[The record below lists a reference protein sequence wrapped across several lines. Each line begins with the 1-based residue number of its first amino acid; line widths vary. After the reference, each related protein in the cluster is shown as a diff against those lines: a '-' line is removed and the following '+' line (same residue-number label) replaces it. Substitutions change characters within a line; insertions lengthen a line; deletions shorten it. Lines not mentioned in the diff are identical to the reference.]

1 MEGASRVY
9 VGIDVGRRS
18 HRAAIVPSERAARGW
33 QQVPVIAFAA
43 DTEGFCAFFAA
54 LHAADA
60 TPTNTVCALEPTG
73 GYYSQ
78 PIFQALRQ
86 RGFEVLWVKNQAV
99 HDLRETLYGRRSKTD
114 AEDARLIARLLY
126 LREAVGQEYAF
137 QVAHAGALPYRNL
150 RLLVELRW
158 KQVQARRRASN
169 QLMQVLDVLFP
180 ELRRVFRKS
189 TVRPTPLHLL
199 SRFPT
204 AQAIAAAS
212 EQDLHRVLVGE
223 ARSLRHQTAA
233 PELRR
238 FARDSVGVRE
248 GREVLELA
256 QGWLVQQLRDLQ
268 RSVADLEARIE
279 AAVAAFPETE
289 VLRTFPYMS
298 SRRIATLLAGM
309 GAPIE
314 AFPSDRALRRQ
325 WGWYVD
331 LEQSGARVRS
341 RLGRGGYRGTRRE
354 LYLMAL
360 QLVKDES
367 RDNPFRYY
375 YRRLLRGNPTP
386 KVPKVALGHV
396 ASKLITVMYVCMRRR
411 QPYDPAQLWRH
422 MGVKATA

>member
-1 MEGASRVY
+1 M
-9 VGIDVGRRS
+9 
-18 HRAAIVPSERAARGW
+18 
-33 QQVPVIAFAA
+33 
-43 DTEGFCAFFAA
+43 
-54 LHAADA
+54 
-60 TPTNTVCALEPTG
+60 
-73 GYYSQ
+73 
-78 PIFQALRQ
+78 
-86 RGFEVLWVKNQAV
+86 
-99 HDLRETLYGRRSKTD
+99 
-114 AEDARLIARLLY
+114 
-126 LREAVGQEYAF
+126 
-137 QVAHAGALPYRNL
+137 AHAGALPYRNL

-248 GREVLELA
+248 GREVLQLA
-256 QGWLVQQLRDLQ
+256 QGWLVRQLQDL
-268 RSVADLEARIE
+268 RHALADLEARIE
-279 AAVAAFPETE
+279 AAVAEFPETE
-289 VLRTFPYMS
+289 ILRTFPYMS

-309 GAPIE
+309 GAPVE

-325 WGWYVD
+325 WGWYVE

-367 RDNPFRYY
+367 RDNPFRHY

-396 ASKLITVMYVCMRRR
+396 ASKLVTVMYVCMRRR
-411 QPYDPAQLWRH
+411 QPYDPARLWRH
-422 MGVKATA
+422 MGVKVTA